1 MKSSSSL
8 NRLRSRGGAEF
19 RVRLAVIA
27 GGISGLVAGL
37 VFAAAHAL
45 FIVPIWN
52 RMAFGLT
59 SAAAAGLA
67 AGWAFV
73 ELGFEPTDQDHPAPW
88 EADAAAGLRFGA
100 LLWLAIVP
108 VTLAD
113 TMLRLAGVAPRFEV
127 VAVAVAL
134 GLAIGGGLLLGSWL
148 AGTRRAMIA
157 GAAATLL
164 LTVAMAGPVPL
175 PNGRRAV
182 AIFLSVLPACM
193 IAGLILGV
201 AVRRIGARVPRISG
215 VADGPIPPSPW
226 DGAADS

>member
-1 MKSSSSL
+1 
-8 NRLRSRGGAEF
+8 
-19 RVRLAVIA
+19 VIA
-27 GGISGLVAGL
+27 GGLSGVAAGL

-45 FIVPIWN
+45 LIVPIWN

-73 ELGFEPTDQDHPAPW
+73 ELGFDPTGADRPPPW
-88 EADAAAGLRFGA
+88 RTYAAAGLRFGA
-100 LLWLAIVP
+100 LLWLAVVP

-113 TMLRLAGVAPRFEV
+113 TALRLAGIAPRFELL
-127 VAVAVAL
+127 AVAIAI
-134 GLAIGGGLLLGSWL
+134 GLAVGGGLILGSRF

-164 LTVAMAGPVPL
+164 LTLAMAGPVPL

-193 IAGLILGV
+193 TAGLILGLAFRGFGVRVHRSPGIAV
-201 AVRRIGARVPRISG
+201 APGPSRPR
-215 VADGPIPPSPW
+215 
-226 DGAADS
+226 DGAA

>member
-1 MKSSSSL
+1 MVAAL
-8 NRLRSRGGAEF
+8 VNWFRARGGATS

-27 GGISGLVAGL
+27 GGISGVAAGL

-45 FIVPIWN
+45 LIVPIWD

-73 ELGFEPTDQDHPAPW
+73 ELGFDPTGADRPPPW
-88 EADAAAGLRFGA
+88 GTYAAAGLRFGA
-100 LLWLAIVP
+100 LLWLAVVP

-113 TMLRLAGVAPRFEV
+113 TVLRLAGIARRFELL
-127 VAVAVAL
+127 AVAVAI
-134 GLAIGGGLLLGSWL
+134 GLAVGSGLLLGSRL

-182 AIFLSVLPACM
+182 AIFLSILPACM
-193 IAGLILGV
+193 TAGLVLGL
-201 AVRRIGARVPRISG
+201 AFRGFGARVQR
-215 VADGPIPPSPW
+215 A
-226 DGAADS
+226 

>member
-1 MKSSSSL
+1 MQPQFVNGFQS
-8 NRLRSRGGAEF
+8 RSGAVS
-19 RVRLAVIA
+19 RVRLGLIA
-27 GGISGLVAGL
+27 GGFSGIAAGL

-45 FIVPIWN
+45 LIVPIWN

-73 ELGFEPTDQDHPAPW
+73 ELGFDPTSADQPSPW
-88 EADAAAGLRFGA
+88 GSYATAGLRFGG

-113 TMLRLAGVAPRFEV
+113 SVLRLAGVAPRFELF
-127 VAVAVAL
+127 AVAVAI
-134 GLAIGGGLLLGSWL
+134 GLAVGAGLLLGSWL

-193 IAGLILGV
+193 IAGLILGL
-201 AVRRIGARVPRISG
+201 AFRGFGTRVY
-215 VADGPIPPSPW
+215 PSPGIAVGPVPPTRR
-226 DGAADS
+226 DGEV